1 MTRLSSIRNS
11 HILNADT
18 VPVKLKRTT
27 IMGKDTVLESQRV
40 SGLRVRGHNS
50 TVLIDLPHAYT
61 KDCIPSNRAHIPTCE
76 TAKQLAHLNIMADEI
91 PPLQDCEAGLLIGY
105 NCPRALAPRQVILG
119 GDEEPYAIC
128 TDLGWTLL
136 IMP

>member
-1 MTRLSSIRNS
+1 
-11 HILNADT
+11 
-18 VPVKLKRTT
+18 
-27 IMGKDTVLESQRV
+27 
-40 SGLRVRGHNS
+40 
-50 TVLIDLPHAYT
+50 
-61 KDCIPSNRAHIPTCE
+61 
-76 TAKQLAHLNIMADEI
+76 MADEI